1 MATVTRARYSTGSA
15 LPAIPRP
22 SASAIV
28 VNERNEILFVQRN
41 PKARSFGG
49 TYVFPG
55 GNFDHKQDDSLA
67 LTAIR
72 ETFEETGLLL
82 ASSSAQA
89 SSVLDDAALDEARK
103 AIHAGSMRFSSF
115 LSAHDSTPDVHSLLP
130 FTSWVT
136 PVQVPRRFHAQFF
149 ITFLPHA
156 SSSGFSHG
164 AKHDTIPTPD
174 GGQEVLSAK
183 FMHPAHALLAYN
195 SGRIALMPPQFYL
208 LTTLAQL
215 LPGDLT
221 TREQRERIYQLSRG
235 AFGSMV
241 IHPRGLPEPDSEGR
255 TILTYEG
262 DETRGGSKGRLH
274 RSLVRFGKG
283 GVPTENVLQRNF
295 DIFSEIESQAFSPN
309 AKL

>member
-1 MATVTRARYSTGSA
+1 MATATVTRAQSTSSV
-15 LPAIPRP
+15 PAIPRP
-22 SASAIV
+22 SASALI

-41 PKARSFGG
+41 PKANSFGG

-55 GNFDHKQDDSLA
+55 GNFDPKQDDSLA

-82 ASSSAQA
+82 ASSDRSGEPD
-89 SSVLDDAALDEARK
+89 LDDAVLNEARN
-103 AIHAGSMRFSSF
+103 AIHSNHMSFSHF
-115 LSAHDSTPDVHSLLP
+115 LTECRLEPDIQSLFP

-156 SSSGFSHG
+156 SSSGFSEG
-164 AKHDTIPTPD
+164 SKHSRLPTPD
-174 GGQEVLSAK
+174 GGQEVVAASFL
-183 FMHPAHALLAYN
+183 HPATALFAYT

-208 LTTLAQL
+208 LSTLAEILQ
-215 LPGDLT
+215 GERN
-221 TREQRERIYQLSRG
+221 TREQRERVYQLSRG
-235 AFGSMV
+235 SFGRMV
-241 IHPRGLPEPDSEGR
+241 INPRALGTDAEGR
-255 TILTYEG
+255 TVLTYEG
-262 DETRGGSKGRLH
+262 DETRGGAKGRLH

-283 GVPTENVLQRNF
+283 GVPTENMLLRNF
-295 DIFSEIESQAFSPN
+295 DIFSEIEPHAFTPH